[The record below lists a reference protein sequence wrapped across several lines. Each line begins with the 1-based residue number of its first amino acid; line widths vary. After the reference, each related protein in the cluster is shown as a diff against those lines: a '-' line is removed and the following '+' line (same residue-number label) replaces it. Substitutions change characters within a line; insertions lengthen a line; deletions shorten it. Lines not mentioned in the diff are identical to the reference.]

1 MKLTYL
7 PDGRVIMQ
15 LNFNGNTY
23 KQEFKSEKELKDF
36 CKFLDK
42 TYLMIG
48 QQALKRINYIQNI
61 KGV

>member
-7 PDGRVIMQ
+7 SDGRVIMQ

-42 TYLMIG
+42 TYFMIG
-48 QQALKRINYIQNI
+48 
-61 KGV
+61 